1 VPLVCLGLSHHTAPV
16 EVRERHAFPVSRMA
30 ETLVALRDYEAVRE
44 AVMLATCG
52 RLEIYAELEDHETGI
67 EQLKAFLRNFRHGAV
82 EYDLSA
88 YLYTLPGIQA
98 AEHLFRV
105 ATGLD
110 SMLIGEAEI
119 LGQVKDAYIQAQKAR
134 SLGKTLHAL
143 FREALKAGKAA
154 RAQTAIGNESV
165 SISTAAVAYAKQHLG
180 DLSELS
186 VLVVGAGKMGTLAAK
201 RMKQA
206 GAGKILV
213 ANRTFHKAK
222 DIADSLGVAHAVEL
236 PGLVEAVKAADI
248 VITSTG
254 ASHFVLTPGNVAEAM
269 LARPQRP
276 LFVIDI
282 AVPRDA
288 DPEVARIPNVRV
300 ADVDALKGL
309 IEENIE
315 RRREA
320 IPDVEEIITEH
331 VDRFEQWYRSRF
343 AVPIV
348 ASLVHKAEAI
358 RESEIERLFA
368 RCPDLTER
376 ERMLITGTSLTIIS
390 KLLHGVVTKVRERA
404 TSDRAHALSLA
415 YMLSELFE
423 LEPPAHE
430 RPHQTERERSHVE
443 RSQAE
448 IPTT

>member
-1 VPLVCLGLSHHTAPV
+1 MALVCLGLSHHTAPL

-44 AVMLATCG
+44 AALLATCG
-52 RLEIYAELEDHETGI
+52 RLEIYAELEDYETGI
-67 EQLKAFLRNFRHGAV
+67 KQLKAFLRNFRHGAI

-88 YLYTLPGIQA
+88 YLYALPGMQA

-119 LGQVKDAYIQAQKAR
+119 LGQVKDAYSQAQKAR

-143 FREALKAGKAA
+143 FREALKAGKTA
-154 RAQTAIGNESV
+154 RAQTAIGNQSV
-165 SISTAAVAYAKQHLG
+165 SISSAAVAYAKQHLG

-186 VLVVGAGKMGTLAAK
+186 VLIVGAGKMGTLAAK
-201 RMKQA
+201 RMRQA
-206 GAGKILV
+206 GAGTILV
-213 ANRTFHKAK
+213 ANRTFHKANEV
-222 DIADSLGVAHAVEL
+222 ADTLGGGHAVEL
-236 PGLVEAVKAADI
+236 PGLTQALTAADI
-248 VITSTG
+248 VVTSAG
-254 ASHFVLTPGNVAEAM
+254 ASHFVLTPANVTEAM
-269 LARPQRP
+269 LSRPRRP

-288 DPEVARIPNVRV
+288 DPEIALIPNVRV
-300 ADVDALKGL
+300 ADIDALKGL
-309 IEENIE
+309 VEENIE

-320 IPDVEEIITEH
+320 IPDVEEIISEH

-358 RESEIERLFA
+358 REYEIERLFA
-368 RCPDLTER
+368 RCPELTER
-376 ERMLITGTSLTIIS
+376 ERMMITGASLTIIS
-390 KLLHGVVTKVRERA
+390 KLLHGAVTRIRERA
-404 TSDRAHALSLA
+404 TGDRSEEFALA
-415 YMLSELFE
+415 RMVNELFD
-423 LEPPAHE
+423 LQEPTHE
-430 RPHQTERERSHVE
+430 RPQPMERPP
-443 RSQAE
+443 
-448 IPTT
+448 IPV

>member
-1 VPLVCLGLSHHTAPV
+1 MT
-16 EVRERHAFPVSRMA
+16 
-30 ETLVALRDYEAVRE
+30 ETLIALRDYQAVRE

-52 RLEIYAELEDHETGI
+52 RLEIYAELEDYETGI
-67 EQLKAFLRNFRHGAV
+67 KQLKAFLRNFRHGGI
-82 EYDLSA
+82 EYDISA
-88 YLYTLPGIQA
+88 YLYALPGMQA

-110 SMLIGEAEI
+110 SMLIGEAQI

-165 SISTAAVAYAKQHLG
+165 SVSSAAVAYAKQHLG

-186 VLVVGAGKMGTLAAK
+186 VLIIGAGKMGALAAK

-206 GAGKILV
+206 GAGAIAV
-213 ANRTFHKAK
+213 ANRSFHKAQEV
-222 DIADSLGVAHAVEL
+222 ADSLGAAHAVEL
-236 PGLVEAVKAADI
+236 PGMTQALKAADI
-248 VITSTG
+248 VVASAG
-254 ASHFVLTPGNVAEAM
+254 ASHFVLTPDNVAEAM

-300 ADVDALKGL
+300 ADIDALKGL
-309 IEENIE
+309 VEETID

-320 IPDVEEIITEH
+320 IPQVEEIIAEH

-348 ASLVHKAEAI
+348 ASLVRKAEAI
-358 RESEIERLFA
+358 REREVDRLFA
-368 RCPDLTER
+368 RCPDLTQR
-376 ERMLITGTSLTIIS
+376 ERMMITGATLTIVS
-390 KLLHGVVTKVRERA
+390 KFLHGAVTKIREGA
-404 TSDRAHALSLA
+404 TGDRAEALSLA
-415 YMLSELFE
+415 RMLNELFDLQE
-423 LEPPAHE
+423 PAQEPPQPLE
-430 RPHQTERERSHVE
+430 RPSV
-443 RSQAE
+443 
-448 IPTT
+448 PV